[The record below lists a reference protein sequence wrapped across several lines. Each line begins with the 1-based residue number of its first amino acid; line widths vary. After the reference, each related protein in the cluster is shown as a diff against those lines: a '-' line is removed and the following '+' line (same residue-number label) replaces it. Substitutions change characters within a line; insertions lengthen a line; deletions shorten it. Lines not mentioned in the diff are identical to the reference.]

1 MASVVF
7 ILGAGA
13 SKGAGAPLMK
23 DFLATAENLYKTGKV
38 EKYSADFKRVFE
50 ARGKLLRIL
59 SKSELDL
66 NNIEVIFN
74 TLEMAKI
81 IGKFPDGDKKY
92 IYKTIKSLRKLIS
105 VTLEKSIRWQNDRDF
120 IMGLSPRETDPPTVY
135 MEFAKLIKYLS
146 EESSPKQDVAILT
159 FNYDFA
165 LDFALHYSGIKANYF
180 LDNTNK
186 KGIPLLK
193 LHGSVNW
200 SKCPKCNKIIPIP
213 FGEHLGRHGST
224 ISFLDYFDKWQHC
237 KNKDM
242 STEPFIIPPT
252 WNKTDA
258 HSKISNV
265 WQQAAKELSEAEYI
279 FISGYSMP
287 ESDMFFRLLYALGTE
302 GPNLL
307 KKISVFDIEPYPESK
322 IEKRYNDILGPWAK
336 KAFHY
341 YTSSFEKMPDIVK
354 NIIAEQNAHR

>member
-13 SKGAGAPLMK
+13 SRGAGAPLMNN
-23 DFLATAENLYKTGKV
+23 FLATAENLYRIGKV

-50 ARGKLLRIL
+50 AVGKLQKVH

-66 NNIEVIFN
+66 KNIEVIFN

-81 IGKFPDGDKKY
+81 IGKFPDGDKEY
-92 IYKTIKSLRKLIS
+92 IDKTIASLRILIA
-105 VTLEKSIRWQNDRDF
+105 VTLEESVRWGR
-120 IMGLSPRETDPPTVY
+120 GLIGY
-135 MEFAKLIKYLS
+135 NKLAAIVTQFLEHDTIKRNS
-146 EESSPKQDVAILT
+146 AILT

-165 LDFALHYSGIKANYF
+165 LDFALHHSGLKTNYF
-180 LDNTNK
+180 LENTDK
-186 KGIPLLK
+186 EGIPLLK

-200 SKCPKCNKIIPIP
+200 GQCPECKKIMPI
-213 FGEHLGRHGST
+213 SYD
-224 ISFLDYFDKWQHC
+224 DYFNYYNGNYLINRENYYKVLEEGGFHDYYDKHKRC
-237 KNKDM
+237 KGI
-242 STEPFIIPPT
+242 TLFPEPFIIPPT

-287 ESDMFFRLLYALGTE
+287 ETDVFFRLLYALGTE

-307 KKISVFDIEPYPESK
+307 KKISVFDTDTEHK
-322 IEKRYNDILGPWAK
+322 VEKRFKNILGPAAK
-336 KAFHY
+336 NAFHY

-354 NIIAEQNAHR
+354 SIIAE